1 MKALVIARKTL
12 RELLRE
18 RMTTGLM
25 LIFPVLLV
33 GFYYVAFGQTEQ
45 GLAKYLSILI
55 LNRDTGVVTP
65 DGERW
70 NIGQDLIDLMR
81 EAEFEGDPIFSVT
94 EVLDRR
100 GAEITLREHK
110 ASLLMEIPSDFT
122 DTFVEALQ
130 SEGTASLAE
139 LILIGA
145 PESGDYTFARSML
158 SGLLRQFAFGA
169 AGWDE
174 SVDLQYRFVPGTGT
188 ISDFD
193 FGVGGIIIFG
203 ITFGVLVTAEVM
215 VREDL
220 RGTLQRIRLSRA
232 SAADLLL
239 GVSLAMMII
248 AVVQVPITL
257 GSALAMGFHN
267 NGSLPLIITIGLLMS
282 LASIGV
288 GLIVACYSRTP
299 GDATN
304 LASVALV
311 PLVFLSEAMYPMP
324 DLPIATIGSRTIQ
337 IYDLLP
343 TTHAAEAIR
352 RVTIFGEGLM
362 DIAYELVALAL
373 LSAVFLA
380 IGVAL
385 FQRRRMRT
393 G

>member
-1 MKALVIARKTL
+1 
-12 RELLRE
+12 
-18 RMTTGLM
+18 
-25 LIFPVLLV
+25 LV

-45 GLAKYLSILI
+45 GLAKFLSIMV
-55 LNRDTGVVTP
+55 LNRDSGVVTP

-70 NIGQDLIDLMR
+70 NIGQELIGLMR

-94 EVLDRR
+94 EVDDRQE
-100 GAEITLREHK
+100 AEITLREHK
-110 ASLLMEIPSDFT
+110 ASLLMEIPADFS
-122 DTFVEALQ
+122 DTFVDALQ
-130 SEGTASLAE
+130 SEGTASSAE

-158 SGLLRQFAFGA
+158 SGLLRKFSFGA

-188 ISDFD
+188 MSDFD

-203 ITFGVLVTAEVM
+203 ITFGVLITAEVM

-220 RGTLQRIRLSRA
+220 SGTLQRIRLSRA
-232 SAADLLL
+232 SSFDLLL
-239 GVSLAMMII
+239 GVSLAMMLI
-248 AVVQVPITL
+248 AVIQVPITL

-267 NGSLPLIITIGLLMS
+267 NGSLLLIIGIGLLMS

-324 DLPIATIGSRTIQ
+324 DLPIATLGNRTIQ
-337 IYDLLP
+337 LYDLLP

-352 RVTIFGEGLM
+352 RVTIFGEGLT
-362 DIAYELVALAL
+362 DIVYELVALTL
-373 LSAVFLA
+373 LSVIFLA
-380 IGVAL
+380 VGVAL
-385 FQRRRMRT
+385 YQRRRMRM

>member
-1 MKALVIARKTL
+1 MKAFVIARKTL

-33 GFYYVAFGQTEQ
+33 GFYYIAFGQTEQ
-45 GLAKYLSILI
+45 GLAKYLSVLV

-65 DGERW
+65 EGERW
-70 NIGQDLIDLMR
+70 NIGRELIDLMR
-81 EAEFEGDPIFSVT
+81 EVEYEGDPIFSVT
-94 EVLDRR
+94 EVEDRQ
-100 GAEITLREHK
+100 GAEVTLREHK

-122 DTFVEALQ
+122 DSFIKGLQ
-130 SEGTASLAE
+130 TEGIASSAE

-145 PESGDYTFARSML
+145 PESGDYTFARSIL
-158 SGLLRQFAFGA
+158 SGLLRQFTFSA

-188 ISDFD
+188 MSDFD

-220 RGTLQRIRLSRA
+220 IGTLQRIRLSRA
-232 SAADLLL
+232 SATDLLL

-248 AVVQVPITL
+248 AVIQVPITL

-267 NGSLPLIITIGLLMS
+267 NGSLLLVIVIGLLMS

-324 DLPIATIGSRTIQ
+324 DLPIATISNRTIQ
-337 IYDLLP
+337 VYDLLP

-362 DIAYELVALAL
+362 DIAYELVALVL
-373 LSAVFLA
+373 LSAIFLA

-385 FQRRRMRT
+385 YHRRRLRRR
-393 G
+393 

>member
-1 MKALVIARKTL
+1 MKVIVIARKTL

-18 RMTTGLM
+18 RMTAGLM

-45 GLAKYLSILI
+45 GLAKYLSILV
-55 LNRDTGVVTP
+55 LNRDSGIVTP
-65 DGERW
+65 NGERW
-70 NIGQDLIDLMR
+70 DIGQDLIDLMR

-94 EVLDRR
+94 EVADRQ

-110 ASLLMEIPSDFT
+110 ASLLMEIPSDFSH
-122 DTFVEALQ
+122 DFIEALQ
-130 SEGTASLAE
+130 SAGGSSSAE

-158 SGLLRQFAFGA
+158 SGLLRQFAFEA

-188 ISDFD
+188 MSDFD

-220 RGTLQRIRLSRA
+220 SGTLKRLRLSRA
-232 SAADLLL
+232 SSFDLLL
-239 GVSLAMMII
+239 GVSLAMLII
-248 AVVQVPITL
+248 AVLQVPITL

-267 NGSLPLIITIGLLMS
+267 NGSLLLVFGIGLLMS

-324 DLPIATIGSRTIQ
+324 DLPIASIGNRTIQ
-337 IYDLLP
+337 LYDLLP

-352 RVTIFGEGLM
+352 RVTIFGEGLK
-362 DIAYELVALAL
+362 DIAYELVALAF
-373 LSAVFLA
+373 LSAVILA
-380 IGVAL
+380 VGVAL
-385 FQRRRMRT
+385 YQRRRLSK

>member
-18 RMTTGLM
+18 RMTAGLM

-45 GLAKYLSILI
+45 GLAKYLSILV
-55 LNRDTGVVTP
+55 LNRDSGTATANY
-65 DGERW
+65 ERW
-70 NIGQDLIDLMR
+70 NIGQELIDLMR
-81 EAEFEGDPIFSVT
+81 EAEFEGDPIFNVT
-94 EVLDRR
+94 EVEDRLA
-100 GAEITLREHK
+100 AEITLREHK
-110 ASLLMEIPSDFT
+110 ASLLMEIPSDFS

-130 SEGTASLAE
+130 GEGIVSPAE

-145 PESGDYTFARSML
+145 PESGDYAFARSML
-158 SGLLRQFAFGA
+158 SGLLRQFTFSA

-174 SVDLQYRFVPGTGT
+174 NVELQYRFVPGTGT
-188 ISDFD
+188 MSDFD
-193 FGVGGIIIFG
+193 FGVGGILIFG

-220 RGTLQRIRLSRA
+220 SGTLQRLRLSRA
-232 SAADLLL
+232 SAFDLLL
-239 GVSLAMMII
+239 GVSLAMMLI
-248 AVVQVPITL
+248 AVIQVPITL

-267 NGSLPLIITIGLLMS
+267 NGSLLLVFIIGLLMS

-288 GLIVACYSRTP
+288 GLIIACYSRTP

-311 PLVFLSEAMYPMP
+311 PMVFLSEVMYPMP
-324 DLPIATIGSRTIQ
+324 DLPIAKIGNRTIQ

-352 RVTIFGEGLM
+352 RVTIFGEGLK
-362 DIAYELVALAL
+362 DIAFELAALTL
-373 LSAVFLA
+373 MSMIFLA
-380 IGVAL
+380 VGVAL
-385 FQRRRMRT
+385 YQRRRLRV

>member
-1 MKALVIARKTL
+1 VIARKTL

-18 RMTTGLM
+18 RMTAGLM

-33 GFYYVAFGQTEQ
+33 GFYYVAFGQTEE
-45 GLAKYLSILI
+45 GLAKFLSLLV
-55 LNRDTGVVTP
+55 LNRDSGIVTSG
-65 DGERW
+65 GERW
-70 NIGQDLIDLMR
+70 NIGRELVDLMR

-94 EVLDRR
+94 EVEDRQE
-100 GAEITLREHK
+100 AEITLRDHK
-110 ASLLMEIPSDFT
+110 ASLLMEIPSDFSE
-122 DTFVEALQ
+122 TFADALQ
-130 SEGTASLAE
+130 SEGTASSAD

-158 SGLLRQFAFGA
+158 SGLLRQFTFGA

-174 SVDLQYRFVPGTGT
+174 SVDLQYRFVLGTGT
-188 ISDFD
+188 MSDFD

-220 RGTLQRIRLSRA
+220 SGTLQRVRLSRA
-232 SAADLLL
+232 SAFDLLL
-239 GVSLAMMII
+239 GVSLAMMLI
-248 AVVQVPITL
+248 AVIQVPITL

-267 NGSLPLIITIGLLMS
+267 NGSLLLVFIIGLLMS

-288 GLIVACYSRTP
+288 GLIIACYSRTP

-311 PLVFLSEAMYPMP
+311 PLVFLSEALYPMP
-324 DLPIATIGSRTIQ
+324 DIPIASLGNRTIQ
-337 IYDLLP
+337 LYDLLP

-352 RVTIFGEGLM
+352 RVTIFGEGLT
-362 DIAYELVALAL
+362 DIGYELVALTL
-373 LSAVFLA
+373 LSVVFLV

-385 FQRRRMRT
+385 YQRRRMRM

>member
-45 GLAKYLSILI
+45 GLAKYLSIMV
-55 LNRDTGVVTP
+55 LNRDSGTTTA
-65 DGERW
+65 DGGRW
-70 NIGQDLIDLMR
+70 NIGQELISLMQ
-81 EAEFEGDPIFSVT
+81 EAEFEGDSIFSVT
-94 EVLDRR
+94 EVEDRQ

-110 ASLLMEIPSDFT
+110 VSMLMEIPSDFT
-122 DTFVEALQ
+122 DSFIKGFQ
-130 SEGTASLAE
+130 SEGISSSAE
-139 LILIGA
+139 IILIGA

-158 SGLLRQFAFGA
+158 SGLLRQFTFSV

-188 ISDFD
+188 MSDFD
-193 FGVGGIIIFG
+193 FGVGGILIFG

-220 RGTLQRIRLSRA
+220 SGTLQRLRLSRA
-232 SAADLLL
+232 SAFDLLL
-239 GVSLAMMII
+239 GVSLAMMLI
-248 AVVQVPITL
+248 AVIQVPITL

-267 NGSLPLIITIGLLMS
+267 NGSLLLVFIIGLLMS

-288 GLIVACYSRTP
+288 GLIIACYSRTP

-311 PLVFLSEAMYPMP
+311 PLVFLSEVMYPMP
-324 DLPIATIGSRTIQ
+324 DLPIATINNRTIQ

-343 TTHAAEAIR
+343 TTHAAEALR
-352 RVTIFGEGLM
+352 RVTIFGEGLT
-362 DIAYELVALAL
+362 DIAFELAALTL
-373 LSAVFLA
+373 MSMIFLA
-380 IGVAL
+380 VGVAL
-385 FQRRRMRT
+385 YQRRRLRV